1 MHCIPLIRVAET
13 DNISFRFGLR
23 NVQMYSKRHA
33 VSCHN
38 NNSLIPHLCRVVRAA
53 WDWGVLSLAKAGTKE
68 GIMELVREKRQDTD
82 KNCTHYTQSVHTPW
96 NGMDHITRR
105 SMG

>member
-23 NVQMYSKRHA
+23 NVEMYSKRHA

-38 NNSLIPHLCRVVRAA
+38 NNSLIPHLGRVRRAA

-68 GIMELVREKRQDTD
+68 NNAASDRIRTRIAHTME
-82 KNCTHYTQSVHTPW
+82 W
-96 NGMDHITRR
+96 II
-105 SMG
+105 